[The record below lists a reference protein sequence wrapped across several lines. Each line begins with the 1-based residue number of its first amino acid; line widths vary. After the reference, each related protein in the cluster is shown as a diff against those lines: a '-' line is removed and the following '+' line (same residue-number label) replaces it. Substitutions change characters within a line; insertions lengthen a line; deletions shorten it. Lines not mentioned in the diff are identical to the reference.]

1 MSATTEPCVFDPRW
15 LTGNRI
21 VDDEHARLLEMVFG
35 LRAIC
40 RTFDRKESCSG
51 CAADKVAACEDRVF
65 ACISE
70 LMDYM
75 VEHFGSEE
83 RLMKDLGL
91 AARRRLMFEEH
102 VEDHARLAGHLSD
115 LTLPGAPEMTVGRIA
130 DLSALVLEWL
140 DHHIRIH
147 DVPMMQ

>member
-1 MSATTEPCVFDPRW
+1 MSAITEIRAIDPRW

-40 RTFDRKESCSG
+40 RAFDRKESCAG
-51 CAADKVAACEDRVF
+51 CTAEKVAGCEDRVYN
-65 ACISE
+65 CISE

-75 VEHFGSEE
+75 VEHFGTEE

-91 AARRRLMFEEH
+91 AARRRPMFELH
-102 VEDHARLAGHLSD
+102 VEDHARLAGRLSD
-115 LTLPGAPEMTVGRIA
+115 LTMPGAPEMTVGRIA
-130 DLSALVLEWL
+130 ELSALVLEWL